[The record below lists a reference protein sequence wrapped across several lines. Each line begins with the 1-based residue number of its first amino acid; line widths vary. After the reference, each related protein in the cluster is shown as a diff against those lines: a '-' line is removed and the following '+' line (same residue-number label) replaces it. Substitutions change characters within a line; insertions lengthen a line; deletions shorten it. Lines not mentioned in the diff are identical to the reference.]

1 MGSWS
6 DWDVSDVILSTDTY
20 VSPPSSLKSY
30 GGHAFLKESVVND
43 DLSEGQ
49 AVFWIKL
56 ASALSWIKFAFRHQG
71 DLASSDEFVVSFEVH
86 YDGTWI
92 VIRKQDIVIKDIHY
106 SFDYDSWQKFR
117 VTWWVSESHLI
128 IRVEHYKDGQWVKKI
143 EYSTENTWSNGG
155 RVGFRLYSGSG
166 PVYVDDFSLYVA

>member
-6 DWDVSDVILSTDTY
+6 DWDKSGVSLSTDTY
-20 VSPPSSLKSY
+20 VSAPSSLKGY
-30 GGHAFLKESVVND
+30 DGYAFLKESVIND

-49 AVFWIKL
+49 AIFWINL
-56 ASALSWIKFAFRHQG
+56 ADPTCKIQFIFRHQG
-71 DLASSDEFVVSFEVH
+71 DLTSSDEFAISFENH
-86 YDGTWI
+86 YDGQWI
-92 VIRKQDIVIKDIHY
+92 YIMKQGTIFKSLHY
-106 SFDYDSWQKFR
+106 NFGTDWEKFR
-117 VTWWVSESHLI
+117 VTWWVSEAHLI
-128 IRVEHYKDGQWVKKI
+128 IRVEHYTGGQWVKKM